1 MKARFALF
9 VAGILWVVATAGV
22 TALQAEQARAAVL
35 SPAEFIASLNC
46 GANLSTPAKANVV
59 PAAKLLSNFDTCG
72 SCSQNPCQGA
82 VLHTGCTKLGGGSG
96 QCLPPLGNNCS
107 DGVTWQCQ
115 CWSGPLP

>member
-1 MKARFALF
+1 MKTRFALF
-9 VAGILWVVATAGV
+9 GAGILWVVATAGV
-22 TALQAEQARAAVL
+22 TALRAEQAGAAVL
-35 SPAEFIASLNC
+35 SPAQFIASLNC
-46 GANLSTPAKANVV
+46 GANLTTSSKADVV

-72 SCSQNPCQGA
+72 SCSQNPCKGA
-82 VLHTGCTKLGGGSG
+82 VLQTGCNKPGGGLG